1 MDHISDRDIFRKH
14 IPKQAELD
22 KFIKSMKEKVIH
34 EYNIPI
40 TVKKLRAEY
49 NNSPYLKI
57 S

>member
-14 IPKQAELD
+14 IPKHAELD

-40 TVKKLRAEY
+40 T
-49 NNSPYLKI
+49 LKELKSRI
-57 S
+57 